1 MKKQYI
7 SVVLCTIL
15 AAALGTQA
23 QAAPT
28 TNTWLGTSDANWSQP
43 TNWSLSHVP
52 TSTEAA
58 RFPQEATARTITMPA
73 NAEACRID
81 IPATTGYAFLSGGKL
96 TLTKHPDDDWI
107 LFNTAVGVYFNSDIT
122 YSSTG
127 NQGIY
132 KVGAGNLVLRQSATN
147 SASKWVVGAALLG
160 FESGTFPNVTSID
173 NWSATGFQLSD
184 ARLPNSSLSL
194 HYASSLPLV
203 AGNNSLGM
211 LSTASGVSGAYFQF
225 SSNSIVMHITG
236 LAGQSI
242 IGPGTFHILG
252 GAASTGGAVYY
263 DEPCTNLFQLNDSM
277 LRVWTYAKLIV
288 NGTFN
293 ANSTNNE
300 VRMEGNTVLAG
311 VGKIAPFVNLYTTA
325 TLAPGSNLTAT
336 AGALTVSN
344 VTMTAGSI
352 FKADLLGA
360 TAGTQYDQL
369 VVRPNAK
376 LTLAGA
382 TLQLNL
388 GFAPLAGEKYK
399 LIDAGSGATVVG
411 QFACGTS
418 ISATYNSRTY
428 KFTVNYAGG
437 DGNDVVLYVPAGTV
451 VSVK

>member
-1 MKKQYI
+1 MKRQYI
-7 SVVLCTIL
+7 RVVLCAIL

-23 QAAPT
+23 QAVPT
-28 TNTWLGTSDANWSQP
+28 TNIWLGTSDANWSQP

-52 TSTEAA
+52 TSTETA

-81 IPATTGYAFLSGGKL
+81 VVTTSGGYAFSSGGKL
-96 TLTKHPDDDWI
+96 TLTKHPDESWI
-107 LFNTAVGVYFNSDIT
+107 YFNTANYIASYFGSQIKSASDASIVKG
-122 YSSTG
+122 G
-127 NQGIY
+127 NGTLILYQD
-132 KVGAGNLVLRQSATN
+132 ATN
-147 SASKWVVGAALLG
+147 CSPNWLSFG
-160 FESGTFPNVTSID
+160 GTFGIQGGTFTNL
-173 NWSATGFQLSD
+173 ATMDCWGGPQTLND
-184 ARLPNSSLSL
+184 ARAPYMSYGT
-194 HYASSLPLV
+194 HAVQEFYFYAYEMSIGS
-203 AGNNSLGM
+203 AGFYAGCNINLN
-211 LSTASGVSGAYFQF
+211 AYFDAT
-225 SSNSIVMHITG
+225 VVHITG
-236 LAGQSI
+236 LNGRPTYCEGALNVKGAGISSLY
-242 IGPGTFHILG
+242 FDK
-252 GAASTGGAVYY
+252 A
-263 DEPCTNLFQLNDSM
+263 CTNEFRASSSVLNVAAGN
-277 LRVWTYAKLIV
+277 RVIV
-288 NGTFN
+288 NGAFTCWTTGTV
-293 ANSTNNE
+293 AMVT
-300 VRMEGNTVLAG
+300 NTVLAG
-311 VGKIAPFVNLYTTA
+311 TGRIDPTVNLPAGA

-388 GFAPLAGEKYK
+388 GFAPTAGAKYK

-418 ISATYNSRTY
+418 ISAAYNSRIY
-428 KFTVNYAGG
+428 GFTVNYAGG